1 MDLKRKKQLI
11 KEYEN
16 RKPEMG
22 IISFCCVITK
32 ETFLDI
38 SKDTKADF
46 NSNRFKLMANW
57 HPNKRLQELWNLY
70 HENNFQL
77 SVIQILKYEDPK
89 TDHTEELEKLLMQ
102 CLESNSNARRIW
114 HGKKSNASV
123 PAQATDR
130 S

>member
-22 IISFCCVITK
+22 IISFCCGITK

-57 HPNKRLQELWNLY
+57 HPNKRLQELWNRY

-89 TDHTEELEKLLMQ
+89 ADHTEELENLLMQ
-102 CLESNSNARRIW
+102 CLGSNSNARRIW
-114 HGKKSNASV
+114 HGKSNASV